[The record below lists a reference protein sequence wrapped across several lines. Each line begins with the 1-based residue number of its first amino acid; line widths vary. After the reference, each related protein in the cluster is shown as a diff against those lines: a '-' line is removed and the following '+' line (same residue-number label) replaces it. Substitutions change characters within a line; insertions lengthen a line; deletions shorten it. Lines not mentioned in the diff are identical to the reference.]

1 VLVATHVEEYSS
13 HCRLRLGDLCITR
26 DIVRNADPGTRFNTI
41 DLSLYEKAR
50 DVLFDCLLL
59 ARCDYLFGIPSNV
72 LLSALMLNPESPL
85 KIFDYAMGRS
95 EGWCDTVKETWA
107 TPMVQ

>member
-1 VLVATHVEEYSS
+1 MSS
-13 HCRLRLGDLCITR
+13 LNHRLGDRCITR
-26 DIVRNADPGTRFNTI
+26 KIVRNADPGTKFNTI

-72 LLSALMLNPESPL
+72 LLSALMFNPESPL
-85 KIFDYAMGRS
+85 KVFDCAMDRS
-95 EGWCDTVKETWA
+95 EGWCDTVKETWVS
-107 TPMVQ
+107 PKVQ